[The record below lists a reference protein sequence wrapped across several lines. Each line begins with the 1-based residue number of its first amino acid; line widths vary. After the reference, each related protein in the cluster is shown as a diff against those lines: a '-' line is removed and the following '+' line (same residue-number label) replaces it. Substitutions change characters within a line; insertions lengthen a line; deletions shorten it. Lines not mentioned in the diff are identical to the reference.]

1 MNDELRMRE
10 LMGYHILDTPP
21 EKEFDE
27 IAQIASTICNTPM
40 ALVTFIDSHR
50 QWYKAKKGVNMNE
63 VDRKDSFC
71 LHTLNYPDELLIVAD
86 PSTDERFRNNR
97 YVLGDPHIQFYA
109 GAPLTSPSGN
119 VLGTLCVMDSQRHN
133 ITEDQKEALK
143 LLADKAMQYLNMRKT
158 LIEQG
163 HFVEHSAE
171 KLKKLS
177 DLAPGVMFQIEA
189 KHDEKIKLVFVSR
202 GVEEL
207 HPDITTEN
215 ITNNP
220 QTFVSLIHEGDR
232 IRLIK
237 SIEHAFAHKSSWND
251 QFRLINPDEEY
262 AWYSVN
268 ATIERKVDRATMYGS
283 IHNISALKEYE
294 ALLHQILHDVSH
306 VMRRPITS
314 MLGLVSVMET
324 EALDPIQLQEYM
336 QHVKSV
342 FTELD
347 TFTRNLNQ
355 EYTERMNKYKNTHRQ
370 YDDYS
375 TLWEDS

>member
-10 LMGYHILDTPP
+10 LMEYHILDTPP
-21 EKEFDE
+21 EKELDE
-27 IAQIASTICNTPM
+27 IAQIASIVCNTPM
-40 ALVTFIDSHR
+40 SMVTFIDSHR
-50 QWYKAKKGVNMNE
+50 QWYKAKKGVSMNE
-63 VDRKDSFC
+63 VHRADSFC
-71 LHTLNYPDELLIVAD
+71 QHALNRPEELLIVED
-86 PSTDERFRNNR
+86 PSTDDRFRNNR
-97 YVLGDPHIQFYA
+97 YVSGDPYIRFYA

-119 VLGTLCVMDSQRHN
+119 VLGTLCVMDSKHHD

-163 HFVEHSAE
+163 HFIEHSAE

-189 KHDEKIKLVFVSR
+189 KTDEKIKLVFVSQ
-202 GVEEL
+202 GVEKM
-207 HPDITTEN
+207 HPDFTTET
-215 ITNNP
+215 ITDNP
-220 QTFVSLIHEGDR
+220 ETFVSLIHEGDR
-232 IRLIK
+232 IRIIK
-237 SIEHAFAHKSSWND
+237 SIEHSLAHKSSWSE
-251 QFRLINPDEEY
+251 QFRLINPEDEY
-262 AWYSVN
+262 TWYSVN
-268 ATIERKVDRATMYGS
+268 ATIERKVNGATIYGS

-294 ALLHQILHDVSH
+294 ALLNQVLHDVSH

-324 EALDPIQLQEYM
+324 EVFDRIQVQQYM

-347 TFTRNLNQ
+347 AFTRNLNM
-355 EYTERMNKYKNTHRQ
+355 EYTEKMNKYEDMHRH
-370 YDDYS
+370 YS
-375 TLWEDS
+375 ADSR